1 MLRILHGGDY
11 EKEFDFGFDFRPSI
25 ESVFWI
31 VKHIV
36 RAEEKKKNFRFEPTK
51 FAAKTAGVDV
61 QFVVFALDPGAMFKD
76 FKVGQNEY
84 LIVTKGE
91 FVYTYG
97 GKTMTKKVGDNW
109 YHPAGTILTVTNKGN
124 DESILLAIQGV
135 PDKR

>member
-1 MLRILHGGDY
+1 MKKNLILGLI
-11 EKEFDFGFDFRPSI
+11 FVLALSLCFGLSSTSF
-25 ESVFWI
+25 
-31 VKHIV
+31 
-36 RAEEKKKNFRFEPTK
+36 AEEKKKNFRFEPTK
-51 FAAKTAGVDV
+51 FAAKTEGVDV